1 MELNKEAFMRICV
14 EVLRKLHKD
23 YERKTGDD
31 SPVIPLLGSLICA
44 ELTSRL
50 YDENPVEDN
59 LINQIMGDI
68 NDSQHRH

>member
-1 MELNKEAFMRICV
+1 MKLGKEEFMRICA
-14 EVLRKLHKD
+14 EVLHKLYKD
-23 YERKTGDD
+23 YMRKTGDD
-31 SPVIPLLGSLICA
+31 SPVIPLLGSVICA